1 MKKGLL
7 LHFWVCPI
15 GSCCGKSKITQTL
28 NPNSNL
34 TQVWSAVGPPPASLA
49 LGGVAA
55 FAGPGATPG
64 AEAGFLCH
72 ASAGGGTSGSASAA
86 SYSLP
91 GTAGTSRTPWP
102 HVPPVAL
109 PGRPG
114 LLLLHVQA
122 DVSSELDGLER
133 QRLKLV
139 NKSYFSTLN
148 PRNSEASESV
158 CPTAAASSI
167 LKMQTGSEQRKVAAY
182 GQKRGKLRYPVAEDL
197 LYGFRVVKHHET
209 KVW

>member
-1 MKKGLL
+1 M

-55 FAGPGATPG
+55 FTGPGATPG

-148 PRNSEASESV
+148 P
-158 CPTAAASSI
+158 
-167 LKMQTGSEQRKVAAY
+167 KK
-182 GQKRGKLRYPVAEDL
+182 QKHQNQFV
-197 LYGFRVVKHHET
+197 
-209 KVW
+209 